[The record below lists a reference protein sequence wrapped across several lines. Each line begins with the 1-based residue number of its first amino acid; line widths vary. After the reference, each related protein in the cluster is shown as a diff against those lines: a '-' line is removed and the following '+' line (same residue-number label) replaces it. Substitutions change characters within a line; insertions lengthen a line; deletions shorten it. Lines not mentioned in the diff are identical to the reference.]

1 MLEKKWTIWKKKDK
15 PKLNV
20 SRFNG
25 HGNTRQQKEMNDN
38 NWHFSIDIRG
48 PVTDLVEHT

>member
-1 MLEKKWTIWKKKDK
+1 MAIISTPIENNKKICWKKSEPFEKKDK

-38 NWHFSIDIRG
+38 N
-48 PVTDLVEHT
+48 

>member
-1 MLEKKWTIWKKKDK
+1 MAIISTPIENNKKICWKKVNHLKKKDK

-38 NWHFSIDIRG
+38 N
-48 PVTDLVEHT
+48 